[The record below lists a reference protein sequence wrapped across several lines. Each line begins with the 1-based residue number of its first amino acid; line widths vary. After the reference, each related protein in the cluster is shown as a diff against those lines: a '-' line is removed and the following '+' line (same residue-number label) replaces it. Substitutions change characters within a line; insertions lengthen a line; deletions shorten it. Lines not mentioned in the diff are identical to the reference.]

1 MSEDLIDALLEIRKR
16 IEESEKHS
24 GVWPDPWQVDLEELI
39 AKTTVPKK
47 PGKK

>member
-24 GVWPDPWQVDLEELI
+24 GKWPDPWEVDLENII
-39 AKTTVPKK
+39 AKTIVPKK
-47 PGKK
+47 K

>member
-1 MSEDLIDALLEIRKR
+1 MSEELKKAILELRER
-16 IEESEKHS
+16 VEGAEKHS
-24 GVWPDPWQVDLEELI
+24 GKWPDPWQVDLEELI